1 MQRGWDD
8 DSKITYNL
16 GSEGRRVEECQKR
29 ERKSVGS
36 RKPRHEDHD
45 PAETVSRS
53 NICSYSKQI
62 SGQF

>member
-36 RKPRHEDHD
+36 REPRDEDHE
-45 PAETVSRS
+45 PAETV
-53 NICSYSKQI
+53 
-62 SGQF
+62 